1 MSGHSKWATI
11 KHKKAAQDAQRGKVF
26 TRLIREISTAA
37 RMGGGDQAN
46 NPRLRTAVL
55 AAKAA
60 NMPWDNVDRAIK
72 KGTGDLP
79 GVTYE
84 ETTYEVYG
92 PGGAAILVETLS
104 DNRNRTVAEIRH
116 ILSKH
121 GGRLADV
128 GSVAWMFET
137 RGLITVDGEKWS
149 EDELMERVLVAGA
162 DDLQPDEGS
171 FLITTEPSSLDAV
184 KASLEAV
191 GIECATAEVAKV
203 PKNYVPVTGK
213 EAAQLLKLI
222 GHLEDQDDVQKL
234 WANCD
239 IAEEDVKAAEE
250 E

>member
-26 TRLIREISTAA
+26 TKLIREISTAA
-37 RMGGGDQAN
+37 RMGGADQAS
-46 NPRLRTAVL
+46 NPRLRAAVL
-55 AAKAA
+55 TAKAS
-60 NMPWDNVDRAIK
+60 NMPWDNIERAIK

-84 ETTYEVYG
+84 ETTYEAFG
-92 PGGAAILVETLS
+92 PAGAAMLIETLS

-116 ILSKH
+116 TLSRH

-137 RGLITVDGEKWS
+137 RGLITVDGEKWT
-149 EDELMERVLVAGA
+149 EDDLLERVLEAGA
-162 DDLQPDEGS
+162 DDLQPDEGA
-171 FLITTEPSSLDAV
+171 FLITTEPNSLETV
-184 KASLEAV
+184 KTSLEATGV
-191 GIECATAEVAKV
+191 ECASAEVAKV

-213 EAAQLLKLI
+213 DAAQLLKLI
-222 GHLEDQDDVQKL
+222 SHLEDQDDVQKV

-239 IAEEDVKAAEE
+239 IPEEDVKAAEE
-250 E
+250 Q